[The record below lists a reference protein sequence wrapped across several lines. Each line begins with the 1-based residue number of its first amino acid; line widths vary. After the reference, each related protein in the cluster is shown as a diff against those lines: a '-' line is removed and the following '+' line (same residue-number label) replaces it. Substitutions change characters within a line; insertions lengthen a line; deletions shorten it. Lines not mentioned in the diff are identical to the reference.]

1 MNGWDRP
8 DDLAERDEP
17 KSAAEEVL
25 ASCQRRIGYSFR
37 DVSLLRSA
45 LTHASH
51 AEHRLASNERLEFLG
66 DAILGM
72 VVCEHLYHSYPSQME
87 GELTRIK
94 SVVVSRKVCAEVSRE
109 LGLHEHLLL
118 GKGMLAHRSLPQSLL
133 ADVLE
138 SLVASIYLDGGWPP
152 TRDFIE
158 RYILPRIAPLAAGS
172 SDGNYKSM
180 LQQWAQREL
189 GQTPTYVVL
198 AEEGPDHV
206 KSFRISAKVGDLQ
219 FEPAWGNTKK
229 QAAQLAAKNALLA
242 LRRK

>member
-8 DDLAERDEP
+8 DDLADRDEP
-17 KSAAEEVL
+17 KPAAEVVL

-37 DVSLLRSA
+37 DPSLLRSA

-152 TRDFIE
+152 ARDFIE

-189 GQTPTYVVL
+189 GQTPTYLVL